1 MNGWS
6 RCATEAATWM
16 QGENRATDLD
26 RLVQIELVDIPRV
39 RAAFSAWV
47 DDGLLVGP
55 SRDEETRGVGTWEEP

>member
-1 MNGWS
+1 ML
-6 RCATEAATWM
+6 
-16 QGENRATDLD
+16 GENRATDLD